1 MHYFSFLAKQP
12 YLCWLHSRL
21 EYSSSNVCYQWSP
34 RNIHPPHVMIITRD
48 TSSPSEWQVRLLGK
62 KEENDVWDSLFGWI
76 LYQLRPTRL
85 HETGVIFIIFEIFAR
100 IWFRSCKICDAV
112 DLEKQTNA
120 GAIRRLENKTWG
132 FFWIRWCCRHFL
144 PFQLCH
150 NINIV
155 TTLSQ
160 QTSQLCHNK
169 RHNFVITNVTKT
181 MQKIS
186 MVNGDIKKWWR
197 WPYILEISLHQTLMI
212 PTFNTFDIMHV
223 LS

>member
-1 MHYFSFLAKQP
+1 MFSFKQP

-34 RNIHPPHVMIITRD
+34 RNIHPPHVMIVTRD

-62 KEENDVWDSLFGWI
+62 MFEEKRTKWCLRLALWMNFISTSSNSITRDWSYFHHIWDFLVSKL
-76 LYQLRPTRL
+76 QNMCRD
-85 HETGVIFIIFEIFAR
+85 
-100 IWFRSCKICDAV
+100 FRDAV

-150 NINIV
+150 NNM
-155 TTLSQ
+155 TTISKQCKARVMSSNDNGQ
-160 QTSQLCHNK
+160 QCSISYKQVLLGLLCYFFILTTS
-169 RHNFVITNVTKT
+169 RF
-181 MQKIS
+181 
-186 MVNGDIKKWWR
+186 
-197 WPYILEISLHQTLMI
+197 
-212 PTFNTFDIMHV
+212 
-223 LS
+223 